1 VDALLEGL
9 PKYTPLPPLPHCTL
23 LDASF
28 SVLGQLPVSIQPS
41 HLRDYPI
48 PQTWKVRPRELRPLA
63 PVTGLV
69 RGRWDSSTSLS
80 GSLAHSL
87 EVSLS
92 LAFPDLSTYLL
103 LGLTMIMYL
112 ILRMLLADLDRIS
125 SSHDSLLLR
134 QRIAAKLPRAML

>member
-1 VDALLEGL
+1 
-9 PKYTPLPPLPHCTL
+9 
-23 LDASF
+23 
-28 SVLGQLPVSIQPS
+28 
-41 HLRDYPI
+41 LRDYPI

-125 SSHDSLLLR
+125 SLHDSLLLR